1 MRILMSLLVAAF
13 FLGGQ
18 AVAGECV
25 CDGQSGAAYGLC
37 IAYCEA
43 MDCDGD
49 MPNADDT
56 ACAKIEDCYKQITG
70 DVPPWIDECPCFT
83 YNHVCDMIKEA
94 PSANVDWEYVQ
105 FDAALHGAK
114 ITSLPADA
122 GFAYAD
128 YDDGSHTRCAISSHG
143 VGGSI
148 GPLLGYGLT
157 AVKSCMAI
165 LDDAAQTCM
174 P

>member
-1 MRILMSLLVAAF
+1 MRNLMSLLVAVF

-18 AVAGECV
+18 AVAGKCV

-43 MDCDGD
+43 MDCDSD
-49 MPNADDT
+49 IPKADDT

-70 DVPPWIDECPCFT
+70 DVPPWSAECPCFT

-94 PSANVDWEYVQ
+94 PFANVNWEYDR
-105 FDAALHGAK
+105 FDIGLHGAK
-114 ITSLPADA
+114 IMSQQADA

-128 YDDGSHTRCAISSHG
+128 
-143 VGGSI
+143 
-148 GPLLGYGLT
+148 
-157 AVKSCMAI
+157 
-165 LDDAAQTCM
+165 
-174 P
+174 